1 MKITDRFLSVTLSVL
16 IGLSALTASANADTA
31 DVDYDTNTGTD
42 AISPIIN
49 DTPNEYKFSLPDSE
63 KTYVLI
69 DSYKNESGKREFFVM
84 TDYSASGGLATD
96 ALSQNRYKFAKSSS
110 YTWDGESENY
120 VWNPSDTNTLVG
132 FINSDTF
139 ISAMI
144 DSEIDEYVTAHK
156 YKFEPASEWNKSVK
170 SEVESRYALPSI
182 SEINHYKDRIGV
194 KAYEYNVSSGTMTTT
209 ANSWWL
215 RTPPK
220 TGGNGA
226 MVFHG
231 SSLAPAW
238 QSCDNGWGKTIR
250 PCFYL
255 TEDFFKNVKLDSS
268 DLGSAVIQIVDFDSI
283 LSKEQALALGY
294 TEDDWNRL
302 STEFVNISTQTSDDV
317 NIVCNG
323 ESRIKSGYTL
333 SVTGMQDGDSVQYY
347 CSADGMYG
355 TQIQGTVNEKFVL
368 TNDLEDMYVA
378 AIVKKANGDS
388 FVTNKVLVGKNLPTY
403 SGWVKLNLKNENDNA
418 DYKLKISGQPGEF
431 TMVGFDNNTKE
442 MTLMSGMTVNSYEE
456 TSKIYR
462 DTANKQIYDEKDEN
476 SIAYYINTSGFINS
490 KLITTDYQKYLVK
503 KYWETEHGKDASD
516 TVSYAAVALPSMTEL
531 YSENYSERI
540 GWKIG
545 TGTGEQGGFKTRTPY
560 ANDDTQ
566 FYYIHN
572 ISTDGQGRGTP
583 ASSNYYPSRVQV
595 NLSADI
601 FKEQK
606 IDMDNS
612 GISAL
617 NEIDLPS
624 IITLDEAKTLGY
636 TTAEMI
642 SLGFYET
649 YGTIKSAEAVGK
661 NINIGYTYSNKGESK
676 SAKMLCCVFDKT
688 GKLLTDIKIEDISLS
703 ENVKD
708 KDESKS
714 IEMSNEISEDSVIK
728 ILMWDGV
735 NSLKP
740 IMFDTEN
747 N

>member
-1 MKITDRFLSVTLSVL
+1 MKAKRFLSTILCMVL
-16 IGLSALTASANADTA
+16 ATGITSAVYADTS
-31 DVDYDTNTGTD
+31 DVDYSTNTGTA

-49 DTPNEYKFSLPDSE
+49 DTPNAYRFSLPDSA
-63 KTYVLI
+63 KNYVLI
-69 DSYKNESGKREFFVM
+69 DSYQNTESGKREFFVM
-84 TDYSASGGLATD
+84 ADYSASGGLTTD
-96 ALSQNRYKFAKSSS
+96 ALSQNRYKFAKDST
-110 YTWDGESENY
+110 YTWDSTSENY
-120 VWNPSDTNTLVG
+120 IWNPTDTNTLAG
-132 FINSDTF
+132 FINSDAF
-139 ISAMI
+139 ISKMT
-144 DSEIDEYVTAHK
+144 DSKIDEYVTAHK
-156 YKFEPASEWNKSVK
+156 YKFEPASESDKSVK

-740 IMFDTEN
+740 MMFDTEN

>member
-1 MKITDRFLSVTLSVL
+1 MKAKRFLSTILCMV
-16 IGLSALTASANADTA
+16 LTAGITSAVYADTA
-31 DVDYDTNTGTD
+31 DVDYSTNTGTD

-49 DTPNEYKFSLPDSE
+49 DTPNAYKFSLPDSG
-63 KTYVLI
+63 KTYALI
-69 DSYKNESGKREFFVM
+69 DSYQNTKSEKREFFVM

-96 ALSQNRYKFAKSSS
+96 ALGQNRYKFAKDST
-110 YTWDGESENY
+110 YTWDSTSENY
-120 VWNPSDTNTLVG
+120 IWNPTDTNTLAG

-139 ISAMI
+139 ISKMV
-144 DSEIDEYVTAHK
+144 DTKVDEYVTVHK
-156 YKFEPASEWNKSVK
+156 YKFEPASEWDKNIK
-170 SEVESRYALPSI
+170 SEVESRYALPAL
-182 SEINHYKDRIGV
+182 SEISHYKERIGV
-194 KAYEYNVSSGTMTTT
+194 KAYEYNVSSGAMTTT

-231 SSLAPAW
+231 TNLVPAW

-255 TEDFFKNVKLDSS
+255 TEDFFKNVKLDLS
-268 DLGSAVIQIVDFDSI
+268 DLGNAVIQIVDFDSI

-294 TEDDWNRL
+294 TEDDWDRL
-302 STEFVNISTQTSDDV
+302 STEFVNISTQTSNDV

-323 ESRIKSGYTL
+323 GNRIKSGYTL
-333 SVTGMQDGDSVQYY
+333 SVTGAQDGDLVQYY
-347 CSADGMYG
+347 CSADGVYG
-355 TQIQGTVNEKFVL
+355 TQIQGAVNEDFML
-368 TNDLEDMYVA
+368 TNNLENMYVV

-403 SGWVKLNLKNENDNA
+403 SGWIKLNLKSENDNA

-431 TMVGFDNNTKE
+431 TMVGYDKNTKD
-442 MTLMSGMTVNSYEE
+442 MTLMSGIAVNSYEE

-462 DTANKQIYDEKDEN
+462 DTVNKQIYDETDEK

-503 KYWETEHGKDASD
+503 KYWETEHGKDRSD

-531 YSENYSERI
+531 YSENYSARI

-545 TGTGEQGGFKTRTPY
+545 TGAGEQGGFKTRTPY
-560 ANDDTQ
+560 ANGDTQ

-572 ISTDGQGRGTP
+572 ITTDGQGRSTD
-583 ASSNYYPSRVQV
+583 ANSNYYPARVQV
-595 NLSADI
+595 NLSANI
-601 FKEQK
+601 FKEQRV
-606 IDMDNS
+606 DMENS
-612 GISAL
+612 GVLAL

-624 IITLDEAKTLGY
+624 IITLDEAKVLGY

-642 SLGFYET
+642 LLGFYDT

-661 NINIGYTYSNKGESK
+661 NINVGYIYSNKGDEK
-676 SAKMLCCVFDKT
+676 NVKMLCCVFDKT
-688 GKLLTDIKIEDISLS
+688 GKLLTDIKIEDIFLL
-703 ENVKD
+703 ENAKD
-708 KDESKS
+708 KNESKS
-714 IEMSNEISEDSVIK
+714 IEMSNEILEDSVIK
-728 ILMWDGV
+728 ILVWDGV
-735 NSLKP
+735 NLLKP
-740 IMFDTEN
+740 MMFDVEN

>member
-1 MKITDRFLSVTLSVL
+1 MKVKRFLSTILCMVL
-16 IGLSALTASANADTA
+16 ATGITSTVYADTS
-31 DVDYDTNTGTD
+31 DVDYSTNTGTA

-49 DTPNEYKFSLPDSE
+49 DTPNAYRFSLPDSA
-63 KTYVLI
+63 KNYVLI
-69 DSYKNESGKREFFVM
+69 DSYQNTESGKREFFVM
-84 TDYSASGGLATD
+84 ADYSASGGLTTD
-96 ALSQNRYKFAKSSS
+96 ALSQNRYKFAKDST
-110 YTWDGESENY
+110 YTWDSTSENY
-120 VWNPSDTNTLVG
+120 IWNPTDTNTLAG
-132 FINSDTF
+132 FINSDAF
-139 ISAMI
+139 ISKMT
-144 DSEIDEYVTAHK
+144 DSKIDEYVTAHK
-156 YKFEPASEWNKSVK
+156 YKFEPASESDKSVK

-661 NINIGYTYSNKGESK
+661 NINIGYTYSNKGESN

-740 IMFDTEN
+740 MMFDTEN